1 MLFFTPAKRPVD
13 QGQTTLCY
21 RARKRKTRAEYA
33 HTEVLALN
41 VRRLLGLTGTTT
53 VVALLLVLA
62 VACGGGGEENGG
74 PDPTTVRETP
84 SEEPSDGG
92 ASTELELTAKATVWD
107 TNGLEAPADQPL
119 TLVFHNE
126 DGGIEHNFVVY
137 TTDDEGESDEVVF
150 STELFAGV
158 ETKAFDVPAL
168 EAGTYLYL
176 CTIHTATMTGTL
188 TVE

>member
-1 MLFFTPAKRPVD
+1 M
-13 QGQTTLCY
+13 
-21 RARKRKTRAEYA
+21 
-33 HTEVLALN
+33 EVIPLN
-41 VRRLLGLTGTTT
+41 VRRLLGLTGIAT

-62 VACGGGGEENGG
+62 VACGGGGENGE
-74 PDPTTVRETP
+74 PDPTTVSKTP
-84 SEEPSDGG
+84 TEEPSDGG
-92 ASTELELTAKATVWD
+92 ASTELELTAKDTLWD
-107 TNGLEAPADQPL
+107 TNELEAPAGQPL

-126 DGGIEHNFVVY
+126 DGGIEHNFVIY

-158 ETKAFDVPAL
+158 ETKTFDVPAL
-168 EAGTYLYL
+168 EAGTYLYI